1 MKVFMLTP
9 KNEKFCQNIISGMS
23 GADAYRAS
31 YNCSHS
37 RDNVIYVRACEL
49 LKKPEVAARIDE
61 LRQEIVEKSEITALD
76 LISELEDVRL
86 KAMEIGQTS
95 AAVSAIMG
103 KAKLLGLGSETI
115 NIKPPKIELVKFVE

>member
-1 MKVFMLTP
+1 MLTA
-9 KNEKFCQNIISGMS
+9 KQEKFCQNIISGMS
-23 GADAYRAS
+23 GADAYRNS
-31 YNCSHS
+31 YNCQKTK
-37 RDNVIYVRACEL
+37 DDVIYVRASEL
-49 LKKPEVAARIDE
+49 IRKPDIAARIE
-61 LRQEIVEKSEITALD
+61 FLRQEIVEKSEITALD

-86 KAMEIGQTS
+86 KAMENGQTS